1 MRTKRKLRPGD
12 PGTKKYVKTYGN
24 DLVCI
29 RYRYDEEKQIR
40 YTTVELII
48 ESGPMKNRI
57 EKEATKSPLGY
68 VFLKISPDED
78 ALIEQVKLFGA
89 VWNDK
94 VRLWEMEYNT
104 VLELN
109 LLDYIVNL

>member
-24 DLVCI
+24 ELICI

-48 ESGPMKNRI
+48 ESGPMKQ
-57 EKEATKSPLGY
+57 KLTSQKDTGDY
-68 VFLKISPDED
+68 VFIKILPEED
-78 ALIEQVKLFGA
+78 DLQEQVQLFGA
-89 VWNDK
+89 AWDEDRK
-94 VRLWEMEYNT
+94 LWKISQET
-104 VLELN
+104 AKELN
-109 LLDYIVNL
+109 LIDRIIN